1 MGIRRQEEIMDI
13 NKKHKTHIE
22 VFVTKTGRFRAKI
35 FPHGMPN
42 YQVTI
47 NGRSWKGGAAN
58 EYKEIIRHKISQL
71 IEGLEK
77 EFASIL
83 WEGRL
88 VIPKKGRLI

>member
-1 MGIRRQEEIMDI
+1 MDTR
-13 NKKHKTHIE
+13 KKHKTKII

-47 NGRSWKGGAAN
+47 NGRGWKEGNGN
-58 EYKEIIRHKISQL
+58 EYKEIIMQKISQL
-71 IEGLEK
+71 MEGLEK
-77 EFASIL
+77 EFAAIL

-88 VIPKKGRLI
+88 VVPKKGRLI

>member
-1 MGIRRQEEIMDI
+1 MDTD
-13 NKKHKTHIE
+13 KKHKTKII

-47 NGRSWKGGAAN
+47 GGKNWKEGTGN

-71 IEGLEK
+71 LDGLQK
-77 EFASIL
+77 EFATIL
-83 WEGRL
+83 WEGR
-88 VIPKKGRLI
+88 IKI

>member
-1 MGIRRQEEIMDI
+1 MSMD
-13 NKKHKTHIE
+13 KQPKTKII

-47 NGRSWKGGAAN
+47 NGRGWKEGNGN
-58 EYKEIIRHKISQL
+58 EYKEIIMHKISQL
-71 IEGLEK
+71 MEGLQK
-77 EFASIL
+77 EFAAIL

>member
-1 MGIRRQEEIMDI
+1 MDTR
-13 NKKHKTHIE
+13 KKHKTKII

-47 NGRSWKGGAAN
+47 NGKSWKEGTGN
-58 EYKEIIRHKISQL
+58 EYKEIVRQKISQL
-71 IEGLEK
+71 LEGLQK
-77 EFASIL
+77 EFAAIL

-88 VIPKKGRLI
+88 VISKKGKLI

>member
-1 MGIRRQEEIMDI
+1 MDDI
-13 NKKHKTHIE
+13 KKHKTKII

-47 NGRSWKGGAAN
+47 NGKSWKEGAGN
-58 EYKEIIRHKISQL
+58 EYKEVIRQKISQL
-71 IEGLEK
+71 LNGLQT
-77 EFASIL
+77 EFATIL

-88 VIPKKGRLI
+88 VIREKKAKKERLL

>member
-1 MGIRRQEEIMDI
+1 MDTR
-13 NKKHKTHIE
+13 KKHKTKII
-22 VFVTKTGRFRAKI
+22 VFVTKSGRFRAKI

-47 NGRSWKGGAAN
+47 GGKSWKEGTGN

-71 IEGLEK
+71 LDGLRT
-77 EFASIL
+77 EFAAIL

-88 VIPKKGRLI
+88 VIRNKKEARKGMRLI